1 MNPKLPRVSGE
12 RAIRAL
18 KRTGWYEHHK
28 RGSHVYLRHLGHP
41 GVQVTVSVHGG
52 QDLLPKTLSGIL
64 KQAGLEVEE
73 FLKLL

>member
-12 RAIRAL
+12 RVTRAL
-18 KRTGWYEHHK
+18 KRAGWYEHHK
-28 RGSHVYLRHLGHP
+28 RGSHVYLRHSGLP

-52 QDLLPKTLSGIL
+52 QDLLPKTLSSIL

-73 FLKLL
+73 FLRLL